1 MTKHIDTYDQGV
13 CDTYKEISAYKW
25 DDRFCCRKCGNE
37 TFFEGKTP
45 YSRRCSKCKT
55 YESVTAHT
63 ALNKLR
69 IPLPIAVDIIRQ
81 IANGMKKPFSKQS
94 VKDME
99 VKYGIE
105 MRERTYLDFVK
116 KIMLLT
122 KEQHS
127 FFERVTV
134 FNIEYGNF
142 NILLFKG
149 KTENGGKYFACVYKG
164 STVEM
169 NNLIEQCC
177 QPGTLKVICTGKM
190 NKTEYDFEI
199 IHRDPNAKSD
209 NYIYD
214 FLLELWIWLP
224 GIDSITS
231 TQEEI
236 QMYLDAFI
244 FARNR
249 NGDGYKNFMKILVT
263 DFSRME

>member
-1 MTKHIDTYDQGV
+1 MTKHIDTYDQDV
-13 CDTYKEISAYKW
+13 CDAYKEIGTYKW
-25 DDRFCCRKCGNE
+25 DNSFCCRKCGNA

-81 IANGMKKPFSKQS
+81 IANGMKKPFSNQS
-94 VKDME
+94 VKEME
-99 VKYGIE
+99 EKYGIE
-105 MRERTYLDFVK
+105 MRQRTYLDFVK

-122 KEQHS
+122 KEQQS
-127 FFERVTV
+127 FFERVTI
-134 FNIEYGNF
+134 FNVEYGNF

-164 STVEM
+164 GEKEM
-169 NNLIEQCC
+169 YKLIEQYCL
-177 QPGTLKVICTGKM
+177 PGTLKVICSGKM

-199 IHRDPNAKSD
+199 VYRDTNARSD
-209 NYIYD
+209 DYIYD
-214 FLLELWIWLP
+214 FLLDLWKWLN
-224 GIDSITS
+224 GNDSIKPN
-231 TQEEI
+231 QEEI

-249 NGDGYKNFMKILVT
+249 KGNGYKRLMEILVT
-263 DFSRME
+263 DFSKFG